1 LESFLLTTQII
12 LAVILTV
19 VVLFQKSSS
28 IGLGSYS
35 GSNESLFGAKGANNF
50 LSKLTF
56 IFGAL
61 FLINTIAL
69 SYVFNKSANE
79 TVIDKIS
86 TTVPAP
92 ISSTTNKK
100 TEENS
105 NQVPANPTE

>member
-1 LESFLLTTQII
+1 LESFLLTTQIV

-19 VVLFQKSSS
+19 IVLFQKSSS

-35 GSNESLFGAKGANNF
+35 GSNESLFGAKGANIF

-61 FLINTIAL
+61 FLLNTVAL
-69 SYVFNKSANE
+69 GYVYNKSVNE
-79 TVIDKIS
+79 TVIDKVL

-92 ISSTTNKK
+92 ISTATNKEI
-100 TEENS
+100 EENS
-105 NQVPANPTE
+105 NQVPGNPTE

>member
-12 LAVILTV
+12 LSVILTV

-69 SYVFNKSANE
+69 GYVFNKSANE
-79 TVIDKIS
+79 TVIDKI

-105 NQVPANPTE
+105 NKVPANPTE